1 MKQETARPTVTLL
14 PTATITI
21 TNTERVF
28 VFELLESLPL
38 DFSDELV
45 TTSVETIVIVAV
57 GLTADEGLTTV
68 VVDLIELVGKTVI
81 WSTKDETDVRWLE
94 LGVL

>member
-81 WSTKDETDVRWLE
+81 
-94 LGVL
+94 

>member
-21 TNTERVF
+21 TNIERVF

-81 WSTKDETDVRWLE
+81 
-94 LGVL
+94 